1 MTQTAINYA
10 KVLYDLNV
18 PEDVII
24 ETKTLVRENPEL
36 VKALMNPV
44 ISLRD
49 KEKVIDK
56 VFPVQLHNFFKVL
69 SRYQSVDCLEDI
81 FVFYG
86 QYVHEKHN
94 ILDAVLYYVTPP
106 TGEQLEGIK
115 SRLSKEYGKTFV
127 NIRLIEKP
135 ELIGGFIIKV
145 GDKETDYSILGRIN
159 GMRRQ
164 LLRR

>member
-10 KVLYDLNV
+10 KVLYDLKIPGNV
-18 PEDVII
+18 I
-24 ETKTLVRENPEL
+24 EEAKVLTRDNPEL
-36 VKALMNPV
+36 VRVLMSPV
-44 ISLRD
+44 VSLHD
-49 KEKVIDK
+49 KERVIDK

-81 FVFYG
+81 YASYE
-86 QYVHEKHN
+86 QYVHEKQN

-115 SRLSKEYGKTFV
+115 GKLSKEYGKTSV
-127 NIRLIEKP
+127 NIQLIERP
-135 ELIGGFIIKV
+135 ELIGGFVIQV

>member
-10 KVLYDLNV
+10 RVLYDLKI
-18 PEDVII
+18 PEDVI
-24 ETKTLVRENPEL
+24 EEAKTLVRGNPEL
-36 VKALMNPV
+36 VQALENPV
-44 ISLRD
+44 ISLQE
-49 KEKVIDK
+49 KEKVIEK

-81 FVFYG
+81 FTAYE
-86 QYVHEKHN
+86 QYVHEKLN
-94 ILDAVLYYVTPP
+94 ILDAVLYYVTLP
-106 TGEQLEGIK
+106 TEEQLEGIK
-115 SRLSKEYGKTFV
+115 NRLSKEYGRTEVK
-127 NIRLIEKP
+127 IELIEKP

-145 GDKETDYSILGRIN
+145 GNKETDYSILGRIN